1 MVAFSCMNREAVLQF
16 IRCDPAL
23 SSLSNRLRSELGD
36 DPAHDWHHSI
46 RVATATVEL
55 LRAESRSP
63 TLAATLER
71 EAITAALLHDLVN
84 LPKNSPERSRASLM
98 AAQKARPILV
108 EMGFSA
114 TSIDRIAGAIED
126 HSFSS
131 GRIPRT
137 DLGNA
142 LQDADRL
149 EALGSIG
156 LFRLIATG
164 VRLGGVFFDNDDPW
178 AMTRELDDHRFSV
191 DHCFTK
197 LLKLP
202 ATFRTQAGKREALK
216 RAKTIVMVLA
226 ALGEELGTPVPG
238 ERLGSIEDSF

>member
-1 MVAFSCMNREAVLQF
+1 MNRESVLTF
-16 IRCDPAL
+16 IQTDTDL
-23 SSLSNRLRSELGD
+23 LKLSNRMKSDLGD
-36 DPAHDWHHSI
+36 DPAHDWHHAI
-46 RVATATVEL
+46 RVATATVEI
-55 LRAESRSP
+55 LRTEINSTP
-63 TLAATLER
+63 LDPILER

-84 LPKNSPERSRASLM
+84 LPKNSPDRSRASLM
-98 AAQKARPILV
+98 AAEKARPILLG
-108 EMGFSA
+108 MRFSDS
-114 TSIDRIAGAIED
+114 SIDRIAGAIED

-149 EALGSIG
+149 EALGAIG

-164 VRLGGVFFDNDDPW
+164 VRLGGVFFDHDDPW
-178 AMTRELDDHRFSV
+178 AVARKLDDHRYSV

-202 ATFRTQAGKREALK
+202 ATFRTRAGRTEALK
-216 RAKTIVMVLA
+216 RTQTIVRVLE
-226 ALGEELGTPVPG
+226 ALGHELGTPIPID
-238 ERLGSIEDSF
+238 RLKSLGDIA